1 MVIDLPKNTEFLDH
15 LELILGKENILTGD
29 RVSERSHHIWSL
41 DQPLKAL
48 AVVFPESTQE
58 VSEIVTLCK
67 EHQQPI
73 VVHGGMTNMVGSTET
88 KGNELVISMDK
99 MNQILEI
106 DTVSKTV
113 LVEAGVILEHLH
125 QAVDV
130 EGLMFPVTYG
140 AKGSAQVG
148 GMIATNAGG
157 LRVFRYGMTRNW
169 VLGLE
174 VVLADGTIVSSLKK
188 LVKDNS
194 GLDLKQLF
202 IGSEGTM
209 GIITRAVLK
218 LMIAPKSRNTAVI
231 AIETYAQVVT
241 LLQFMEGA
249 LAGTLTGFELIWKD
263 TYAAMI
269 GVLKGKGVPL
279 PVGYPFYVLMETS
292 GTEPQKDRELLE
304 DILVKAFEKG
314 LILDGTIAKSDPEQ
328 QHFWRIREDVDHIVA
343 MCSHDQ
349 HFDVSLPIS
358 QIDAYILEISEELNK
373 ILEVDR
379 YFVYGHMADGNIHM
393 VISKT
398 VGSMELKERVN
409 QVIYSPLPGYG
420 GSISAEHGIG
430 VHKKKYLSYSRS
442 SEEIALMKLLKT
454 TLDPSN
460 LLNPGKII

>member
-1 MVIDLPKNTEFLDH
+1 MIDQTKIPEFLDR
-15 LELILGKENILTGD
+15 LEFISGKENIITGD
-29 RVSERSHHIWSL
+29 RMAERSHHIWCF
-41 DQPLKAL
+41 DQPLQAL
-48 AVVFPESTQE
+48 AVVFPQSTQE
-58 VSEIVTLCK
+58 VSEIMTLCK
-67 EHQQPI
+67 QHQQPI

-88 KGNELVISMDK
+88 QGTELVISMEK
-99 MNQILEI
+99 MNRILEI

-113 LVEAGVILEHLH
+113 LVEAGVILEQLH

-174 VVLADGTIVSSLKK
+174 VVLADGTIISSLKK

-218 LMIAPKSRNTAVI
+218 LMIATKSRNTAVL
-231 AIETYAQVVT
+231 AVDTYAQVVG
-241 LLQFMEGA
+241 LLHFMEES
-249 LAGTLTGFELIWKD
+249 LAGMLTGFELIWKD

-279 PVGYPFYVLMETS
+279 DVGYPFYVLMETS
-292 GTEPQKDRELLE
+292 GAEPESDRQTLE
-304 DILVKAFEKG
+304 NVLVRAFEKG
-314 LILDGTIAKSDPEQ
+314 LMLDGTVARSESEQ
-328 QHFWRIREDVDHIVA
+328 QHFWSIREDVDHIVA
-343 MCSHDQ
+343 MCTHDQ
-349 HFDVSLPIS
+349 HFDISLPIS
-358 QIDAYILEISEELNK
+358 EIETYILAISEELNK
-373 ILEVDR
+373 IPEVDK
-379 YFVYGHMADGNIHM
+379 YFVYGHMADGNIHLI
-393 VISKT
+393 VSKRE
-398 VGSMELKERVN
+398 GSIDLKDQIN
-409 QVIYSPLPGYG
+409 QIIYSPLQGYG

-430 VHKKKYLSYSRS
+430 VHKKKYLAYTRT

-454 TLDPSN
+454 TMDSTN
-460 LLNPGKII
+460 LLNPGKIF